1 GFGRFRRLALREY
14 PTDCGRESFGVMMKI
29 DPNIQS
35 QTVPESQSFNVLW
48 KFFRS
53 RHLGVADQDW
63 NNRELALQGV
73 TDFEPHKIIGFVNTP
88 TLVFALAYPIR
99 SNNRH
104 QNLRATDYLFDVIAK
119 IDAYGIESKSMKTL
133 PRPNSA

>member
-1 GFGRFRRLALREY
+1 
-14 PTDCGRESFGVMMKI
+14 MMKI

-119 IDAYGIESKSMKTL
+119 IDAVRDRIEIHENIAATELCLKSVVQAAG
-133 PRPNSA
+133 NGQ